1 MFPMEPELGAARVF
15 AHRRRMAGAIPIGGN
30 RPFTMMGESPI
41 HTCSPTAT
49 AMLRCVARTTSLV
62 FA

>member
-1 MFPMEPELGAARVF
+1 MFRMEPELGAARLF
-15 AHRRRMAGAIPIGGN
+15 AHRRRMAGAILIDGN
-30 RPFTMMGESPI
+30 GPFTMMGESPV

-49 AMLRCVARTTSLV
+49 AMLWCVTRTTSLV